1 MHPQLRIYFDF
12 VWPLFWPWLV
22 WNLLRVA
29 RWHTETGRDALM
41 AVDRFGNI
49 RFVRMSDP
57 PPPDDLYTYEAP
69 RVPRWERPAVCSDVL
84 DAVRVLSGIVR
95 HDPSKSGI
103 VIYSHAIV
111 RIDHALNV
119 RGPP

>member
-49 RFVRMSDP
+49 RFVQSEFSFLHR
-57 PPPDDLYTYEAP
+57 TA
-69 RVPRWERPAVCSDVL
+69 PAVPGKC
-84 DAVRVLSGIVR
+84 AG
-95 HDPSKSGI
+95 
-103 VIYSHAIV
+103 
-111 RIDHALNV
+111 
-119 RGPP
+119 RGLA